1 MAKKPLQIEKE
12 IPAHRSMDFFF
23 LKEEGMS
30 LIQQLSGKIWT
41 DYNPHDP
48 GVTILEQ
55 ICYALA
61 DLGFRTDF
69 KIQDLLN
76 ARSRNQRKAL
86 NSTFF
91 DASEIMPTNPVSVT
105 DYRKLI
111 IDNVRAV
118 KNAWVEPVFDNL
130 QGIKG
135 LYRILLQIDDNFR
148 SLRDLEKIKAE
159 VFALFNEHRNLCED
173 IENIEILNVDK
184 ITIYADLDISSDIV
198 AEEVLAEILFK
209 LEEHLNPSIHYNTID
224 EMIEEGYTVDE
235 IFDGP
240 VPVHGIIK
248 SSDLRPMRQEVYISK
263 IVEIISSVIGVRR
276 INYFKVEKD
285 GFPVEG
291 DVIRITDKTYPIL
304 DMDTI
309 DERWKKQ
316 SYPIRFQR
324 GHLNYELDLNTANQ
338 LLFSL
343 YARYKKG
350 YQIKMLYSEK
360 DYPSVLKH
368 DDIPK
373 YFSIQNTFPGT
384 YGLNKYGLPNN
395 VRATRERLA
404 MIKQLRGYLLFFEQ
418 MMANYLAQLSNV
430 GTLFSLDETLKKTYF
445 SQIPEDVPNLD
456 EIINT
461 KDRDSFK
468 SKLDEVMAEY
478 DPYFDRRN
486 RVLDHLLSRFGEQF
500 TTDFLLRVSQYV
512 GINEESS
519 EKAPEQGLIEAKIEF
534 LKNYVDISRNRSKGF
549 NYLALYH
556 VIHQQE
562 LAWADIFEELIKQF
576 QNEEERDVIR
586 QQFLKLRLNYTLRE
600 HQGDFFTM
608 ALYYKAPSDVAHI
621 QNKKL
626 LDGLD
631 IPEIIAEKF
640 KEINAKF
647 SEKAQKVLANE
658 VAGLEKR
665 ICLLLQIVRTG
676 NESLLRIFENS
687 NDFEGIEPWE
697 NVLSFESPD
706 LEEGYLDLEAELY
719 RLKILDETKE
729 IGKELKEEESN
740 ELNSKDLLN
749 ELKTDEDGGFLELPD
764 GKIDPFRSD
773 GEKNDLEDLLTRD
786 AAYESLDYRSRFVFR
801 AESKNTLLHD
811 LLSNAVFSHNFI
823 ILPLHKNGEELF
835 AIYYRGNKS
844 IGCVKVRETTTRLSA
859 RKEIGRIIKYLNQIN
874 RFTEGL
880 HLVEHILLRPQAQ
893 DRHGFRLINDQD
905 RILLESYVLGSF
917 DDQRN
922 ICNQIDLIAIR
933 RENYEIRQDAD
944 GTFALL
950 LKDYDQYIARCPES
964 FFTQEGASDKLDD
977 ILDYVNSFKNSSI
990 ALQNNIS
997 YFLEERREVK
1007 VDQDFYSLGMS
1018 VIMPAWPSRFQN
1030 SDFKTLLCNVFCVN
1044 APVHLDINF
1053 YWLEHSEMEDFEKC
1067 YFSWLEERNSLY
1079 PQQPALDD
1087 KAMLVVDYLQ
1097 KIK

>member
-1 MAKKPLQIEKE
+1 
-12 IPAHRSMDFFF
+12 
-23 LKEEGMS
+23 
-30 LIQQLSGKIWT
+30 
-41 DYNPHDP
+41 
-48 GVTILEQ
+48 
-55 ICYALA
+55 
-61 DLGFRTDF
+61 
-69 KIQDLLN
+69 
-76 ARSRNQRKAL
+76 
-86 NSTFF
+86 
-91 DASEIMPTNPVSVT
+91 
-105 DYRKLI
+105 
-111 IDNVRAV
+111 
-118 KNAWVEPVFDNL
+118 
-130 QGIKG
+130 
-135 LYRILLQIDDNFR
+135 
-148 SLRDLEKIKAE
+148 
-159 VFALFNEHRNLCED
+159 
-173 IENIEILNVDK
+173 
-184 ITIYADLDISSDIV
+184 
-198 AEEVLAEILFK
+198 
-209 LEEHLNPSIHYNTID
+209 
-224 EMIEEGYTVDE
+224 
-235 IFDGP
+235 
-240 VPVHGIIK
+240 
-248 SSDLRPMRQEVYISK
+248 
-263 IVEIISSVIGVRR
+263 
-276 INYFKVEKD
+276 
-285 GFPVEG
+285 
-291 DVIRITDKTYPIL
+291 
-304 DMDTI
+304 
-309 DERWKKQ
+309 
-316 SYPIRFQR
+316 
-324 GHLNYELDLNTANQ
+324 
-338 LLFSL
+338 
-343 YARYKKG
+343 
-350 YQIKMLYSEK
+350 
-360 DYPSVLKH
+360 
-368 DDIPK
+368 
-373 YFSIQNTFPGT
+373 
-384 YGLNKYGLPNN
+384 
-395 VRATRERLA
+395 
-404 MIKQLRGYLLFFEQ
+404 
-418 MMANYLAQLSNV
+418 
-430 GTLFSLDETLKKTYF
+430 
-445 SQIPEDVPNLD
+445 
-456 EIINT
+456 
-461 KDRDSFK
+461 
-468 SKLDEVMAEY
+468 
-478 DPYFDRRN
+478 
-486 RVLDHLLSRFGEQF
+486 
-500 TTDFLLRVSQYV
+500 
-512 GINEESS
+512 
-519 EKAPEQGLIEAKIEF
+519 
-534 LKNYVDISRNRSKGF
+534 
-549 NYLALYH
+549 
-556 VIHQQE
+556 
-562 LAWADIFEELIKQF
+562 
-576 QNEEERDVIR
+576 
-586 QQFLKLRLNYTLRE
+586 LRE

-706 LEEGYLDLEAELY
+706 LEEGYLDLEAELL

-740 ELNSKDLLN
+740 ELNSLDLLN
-749 ELKTDEDGGFLELPD
+749 QLETDEDAGFLELPD

-801 AESKNTLLHD
+801 ADSKNTLLHD

-933 RENYEIRQDAD
+933 HENYEIRQEAD

-1067 YFSWLEERNSLY
+1067 YFSWLEERNTLY